1 MTNESQV
8 LPNVALLGAG
18 ALGSAVAARLLG
30 LRFPLVVYN
39 RTPARAERLVGL
51 GAKVAATPKEA
62 VRDARVVLACVS
74 DADALRAILT
84 GDDGAVRGLGAVP
97 RQVFCDLSTVGR
109 KAAREMAAL
118 VDARGTKYLDA
129 PMSGTVGPASR
140 GELVALVGGS
150 TAALRRAEPVLN
162 AICRKIIHAGSVGQG
177 QVLKV
182 VLNGLG
188 AHHLVAFTSML
199 VLGERAGLSREHI
212 VDAFTSGAFATPS
225 YQGKRSKVLARD
237 FSPDFALALAL
248 KDAALAVEL
257 QYELDMKLPVHRA
270 VVRDL
275 EEAVSAGLGKEDL
288 FGLER
293 LYSGRPKREG

>member
-1 MTNESQV
+1 MNDAAP
-8 LPNVALLGAG
+8 LPNVTLLGVGSLGG
-18 ALGSAVAARLLG
+18 AIAARLASLG
-30 LRFPLVVYN
+30 FPVTVYN
-39 RTPARAERLVGL
+39 RTRARAERLKGI
-51 GAKVAATPKEA
+51 GAKLADTPREA
-62 VRDARVVLACVS
+62 VASATVVLSCVS
-74 DADALRAILT
+74 DAPALL
-84 GDDGAVRGLGAVP
+84 GMLSGEDGAVRGLGAVR
-97 RQVFCDLSTVGR
+97 RQVFCDLSTIGR
-109 KAAREMAAL
+109 KAAREMATL
-118 VDARGTKYLDA
+118 VEARGTKYLDA
-129 PMSGTVGPASR
+129 PVSGTVGPASR

-150 TAALRRAEPVLN
+150 ASALRRATPVLS
-162 AICRKIIHAGSVGQG
+162 ALCKKVIHAGSVGQG
-177 QVLKV
+177 QALKI

-199 VLGERAGLSREHI
+199 VLGERAGLSREHV

-225 YQGKRSKVLARD
+225 YQGKRAKVLARD

-257 QYELDMKLPVHRA
+257 QYELEMKLPVHRA

-293 LYSGRPKREG
+293 LYAGRPKREL